1 MISHQHRCLFIH
13 IPKTAGKSVL
23 AGFGLPE
30 FGRDYDGGLP
40 HLEDPYDHK
49 RLAGYADA
57 GWYAGYFRFA
67 FVRNPWDRAVSAFFY
82 LSAGGA
88 NAQDKAFFDDHLA
101 IFGGSFTAFLKH
113 LPDLVEHKHFRPQ
126 SHWAAPASG
135 APGLDFVGRF
145 ERFEED
151 YAVIA
156 ERLGLPP
163 VPARVNASKRRDY
176 RRYYDAEGKKIIRTL
191 YAEDI
196 ERFGYKFGDGER
208 KTSVS

>member
-1 MISHQHRCLFIH
+1 LISHQHRCLFIH

-30 FGRDYDGGLP
+30 FGRAYDGGLT

-49 RLAGYADA
+49 RLAE
-57 GWYAGYFRFA
+57 YAGADWYRDFFKFA

-101 IFGGSFTAFLKH
+101 ICGGSFAAFLEV
-113 LPDLVEHKHFRPQ
+113 LPALIAHKHFRPQ
-126 SHWAAPASG
+126 SYWAKPAEG
-135 APGLDFVGRF
+135 AAGLDFTGRY
-145 ERFEED
+145 ERFDED
-151 YAVIA
+151 YGQIA
-156 ERLGLPP
+156 RRLGLPP
-163 VPARVNASKRRDY
+163 APARVNASRRRDY
-176 RRYYDAEGKKIIRTL
+176 RRYYDAAGKKLIKTL

-196 ERFGYKFGDGER
+196 ETFGYRFGDGAR
-208 KTSVS
+208 KT